1 MAIQARPFDS
11 PAPSSSS
18 ERGASP
24 RPATP
29 EQELDQRLGRL
40 RDGARDFARAPI
52 SDKISWLR
60 TAGARLADTAPDM
73 VEAACR
79 AKGIDPGSPVS
90 GEEWLAGPVVTLRN
104 LRLLADSL
112 EQVMR
117 DGVPRIDQSRV
128 RARDGG
134 GAVVQTIPNDGFDR
148 ALFGGFSCETW
159 LDRELEPERVP
170 ENQAS
175 FYHRQSPDG
184 NVSLVLGAGNVA
196 SIPPMDVAYKMFVEG
211 SVCVLKMNPV
221 NEYLG
226 PFFERAFAPL
236 IERGHLAIVYGG
248 AEVGGYLC
256 GHSDIDDIHI
266 TGSDKTHDA
275 IVWGP
280 PGPDRER
287 RRQAHDPVLK
297 KPITS
302 ELGNVSPVMVVP
314 GRYSESELEIMG
326 LNIAGMVTN
335 NASFNCNAAKLLIL
349 PRGWSDA
356 DALLGHVQA
365 ALERVPPRKAYYPGA
380 RDRWRQLTN
389 DAPELVTIGETDE
402 DDTLPWTIV
411 TGLDANHPEDPR
423 FHVEPFCSMLSVTEI
438 GSSDPI
444 EFLAEAT
451 EFANEHV
458 WGTLN
463 AMLFVHPRQESDPG
477 VRAALDRAVRDL
489 RYGTVAINHWPA
501 MVYAFGVPPWGG
513 HPSAT
518 LENIQ
523 SGLGCVHNTLMLER
537 VEKNVLR
544 GPLKVFPKPAWF
556 PGHRTLD
563 EVGKKLLAFERS
575 PSWLK
580 IPAVAL
586 AALRA

>member
-1 MAIQARPFDS
+1 M
-11 PAPSSSS
+11 
-18 ERGASP
+18 
-24 RPATP
+24 
-29 EQELDQRLGRL
+29 
-40 RDGARDFARAPI
+40 
-52 SDKISWLR
+52 
-60 TAGARLADTAPDM
+60 
-73 VEAACR
+73 
-79 AKGIDPGSPVS
+79 S

-112 EQVMR
+112 SEVR
-117 DGVPRIDQSRV
+117 SDGVPRIDQSRV
-128 RARDGG
+128 FARDGG
-134 GAVVQTIPNDGFDR
+134 GAVVRTIPHDGFDR

-159 LDRELEPERVP
+159 LDRALEPERVP

-175 FYHRQSPDG
+175 FYRREDPEG
-184 NVSLVLGAGNVA
+184 AVSLVLGAGNVA
-196 SIPPMDVAYKMFVEG
+196 SIPPMDVVYKMFVEG
-211 SVCVLKMNPV
+211 TACVLKMNPV

-236 IERGHLAIVYGG
+236 IDKGYLAIVYGG
-248 AEVGGYLC
+248 AEAGAYLC
-256 GHSDIDDIHI
+256 EHPDVDEIHI

-280 PGPDRER
+280 PGAERER
-287 RRQAHDPVLK
+287 RKQSHEPLLR

-314 GRYSESELEIMG
+314 GRYSDSELAFMAD
-326 LNIAGMVTN
+326 NIAGMVTN

-349 PRGWSDA
+349 PRGWGDG
-356 DALLGHVQA
+356 DTLLRYVQA

-380 RDRWRQLTN
+380 RDRWRALTEN
-389 DAPELVTIGETDE
+389 APELVTIG
-402 DDTLPWTIV
+402 DDGDDSLPWTIV
-411 TGLDANHPEDPR
+411 SGVDSSRPDDPR
-423 FHVEPFCSMLSVTEI
+423 FHVEPFCSLLSVTEV
-438 GSSDPI
+438 GSTDPL
-444 EFLAEAT
+444 EFLAEVT

-463 AMLFVHPRQESDPG
+463 AMLFVHPREESDPG
-477 VRAALDRAVRDL
+477 VRLALDRAVRDL

-523 SGLGCVHNTLMLER
+523 SGLGWVHNTLMLER
-537 VEKNVLR
+537 IEKNVLR
-544 GPLKVFPKPAWF
+544 GPLKAFPKPAWF

-563 EVGKKLLAFERS
+563 EVGKRLVEFERA

-580 IPAVAL
+580 VPGVAL